1 MYLSPKRL
9 RSGARVA
16 IVAPA
21 SPFQSEELVAG
32 LDVIRECGLE
42 PVLGPNV
49 KGLRTIDIHAA
60 PLMDRVEELMW
71 AFTDPSIDGIIT
83 VTGGMGSGETLPY
96 LDYGRIREARK
107 VLLGISDISA
117 LNNGI
122 LAGSGVITINGQY
135 PSIRID
141 QGQEIRHTDSESLRL
156 VLELMMSD
164 QPWGDKPF
172 EINQYLPRTVS
183 PGRATGHVIGG
194 NLDTFCTLLGTPFV
208 PDVDGAIFF
217 IEDTHKS
224 GESIARLLIHCKLA
238 GVFDRVAGVVVGEFY
253 DVPKKEEPR
262 EPSID
267 DVIQQYLS
275 SGSPCTY
282 GYSFSHGNWT
292 IPIPIGAQCT
302 LDADTGEVSFDFTMG
317 PMSSL

>member
-1 MYLSPKRL
+1 MYLPPKRL
-9 RSGARVA
+9 HQGSRVA
-16 IVAPA
+16 VVAPA

-32 LDVIRECGLE
+32 LDIIKECGLE

-49 KGLRTIDIHAA
+49 RGLHTLDIHAA

-71 AFTDPSIDGIIT
+71 AYTDPDIDGVIT
-83 VTGGMGSGETLPY
+83 VTGGMGSGEVLPY
-96 LDYGRIREARK
+96 LDYDKIRESRR
-107 VLLGISDISA
+107 VLLGISDITA

-122 LAGSGVITINGQY
+122 LAGAGLITVNGQY

-141 QGQEIRHTDSESLRL
+141 KGPEIRHTDSESLRF

-164 QPWGDKPF
+164 KPWGNKPF
-172 EINQYLPRTVS
+172 SINQYLPRTVA
-183 PGRATGHVIGG
+183 PGKASGHVIGG

-208 PDVDGAIFF
+208 PDVDGAILF
-217 IEDTHKS
+217 IEDVHKD

-238 GVFDRVAGVVVGEFY
+238 GIFDRVAGIVVGEFQE
-253 DVPKKEEPR
+253 VPRKMEGKV
-262 EPSID
+262 PSLD

-275 SGSPCTY
+275 EGPPCVY
-282 GYSFSHGNWT
+282 GFSFSHGPWT

-302 LDADTGEVSFDFTMG
+302 MDADRGEVSFGFTMG
-317 PMSSL
+317 P